1 MGEYFKVWIESKN
14 HTQHAKAKSGDYRE
28 DFRRYILPKFEVVS
42 LKDVSPRKLL
52 DFRTYLTDE
61 RLI

>member
-14 HTQHAKAKSGDYRE
+14 HPQHAKAKERDYRE
-28 DFRRYILPKFEVVS
+28 DFPRYILPKFEVVN
-42 LKDVSPRKLL
+42 LKDVSPRKPL